1 MSRQGSL
8 FKITISTLI
17 VLIVVFYTI
26 FNTRLIIKGPS
37 IEVFELQDGQKLE
50 ADLVN
55 IRGLAKNISFISL
68 NGRQIFIDENSEFN
82 ERLLLTNEFN
92 EIEIYAEDK
101 FGKKEIKKLTLV
113 RETGREDIENQID
126 IALDKFDENEDLAS
140 STKETEDED
149 GEEVLE

>member
-50 ADLVN
+50 SDLVN

-92 EIEIYAEDK
+92 EIEIYTEDK